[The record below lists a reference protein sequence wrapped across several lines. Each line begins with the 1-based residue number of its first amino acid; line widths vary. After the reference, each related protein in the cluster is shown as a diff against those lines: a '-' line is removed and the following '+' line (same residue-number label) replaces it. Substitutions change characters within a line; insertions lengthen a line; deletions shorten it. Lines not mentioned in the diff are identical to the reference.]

1 LHGIEAEGGRERI
14 GVSYAGTFLLVPW
27 QVFALAILAP
37 AFLPLSCRN
46 NMDLVGYCFLYFRM
60 FLAMAAEKEKSGGAR
75 LSSSVG
81 HCSGSAHL
89 CRRGGGRMDGVVESA
104 APREDLA
111 AAFDGVHQ
119 QRRSFAGVI
128 HGRRGRSVLRCCG
141 RRSLFNLLA
150 GVPIWRPFC
159 NSVMAFIVA
168 PASSGFVPDD
178 VADGRGMECIFFS
191 GGVGLDCVFNTL
203 LEVLHVKVDG
213 LVVFIFSVEVIRVKC
228 NPTE

>member
-1 LHGIEAEGGRERI
+1 VEGLGYPVRW
-14 GVSYAGTFLLVPW
+14 GTALVPLI
-27 QVFALAILAP
+27 F
-37 AFLPLSCRN
+37 
-46 NMDLVGYCFLYFRM
+46 
-60 FLAMAAEKEKSGGAR
+60 AAEVVDGWTGWWSLLRHGKIWLLLLTEFINSGEVSPV
-75 LSSSVG
+75 LSM
-81 HCSGSAHL
+81 A
-89 CRRGGGRMDGVVESA
+89 VEA
-104 APREDLA
+104 APSCGA
-111 AAFDGVHQ
+111 V
-119 QRRSFAGVI
+119 
-128 HGRRGRSVLRCCG
+128 GR